1 MRLAPEKSPL
11 PRLLVFPFGLLAL
24 FGLAASLFAPDKV
37 LLLAHCPLRDLT
49 GLPCPTCGG
58 THTAVALAQGHPAE
72 AFTTSPLV
80 AGGLVLFSVWLT
92 AGLVTTLVPAWR
104 RELVL
109 GTKEKRTARV
119 LAVLLV
125 LGGWAWVI
133 HRTLG

>member
-58 THTAVALAQGHPAE
+58 THAAVALAHGRLAG
-72 AFTTSPLV
+72 AFTSSPLV
-80 AGGLVLFSVWLT
+80 TGGLLLFTFWLM
-92 AGLVTTLVPAWR
+92 AGLATTLVPAWR

-109 GTKEKRTARV
+109 GAREKRTARV

-125 LGGWAWVI
+125 LLGWAWVI
-133 HRTLG
+133 FRSPG

>member
-24 FGLAASLFAPDKV
+24 FGLAASLFVPDKV

-58 THTAVALAQGHPAE
+58 THAAVALAHGRPAE

-80 AGGLVLFSVWLT
+80 AGALVLFSIWLM
-92 AGLVTTLVPAWR
+92 AGLATTLVPAWR
-104 RELVL
+104 HELVL
-109 GTKEKRTARV
+109 GPREKRTARF

-125 LGGWAWVI
+125 LWGWAWVI
-133 HRTLG
+133 FRSPG